1 MNYCF
6 VPIREKNRNTAPQ
19 KAIETHTLLIPGILQ
34 ERLATNKTA
43 GTSNDND
50 SDDSVSNDGSHCD
63 MEESAFHID
72 PVEVDEDE
80 DGVDI
85 FGRDW
90 SWKWEKLEV
99 DDDIEGPEEHDHYN
113 RRHGLKDGVG
123 ESFGTVLQCIFQTTA
138 MNQFFLKDLLCTPIS
153 MQERK

>member
-1 MNYCF
+1 MGIPNKNNKVDYYSIKYDSTIEDESMSHYTTQIPNKQSLKKLLKEAFVRADEMNYRF

-34 ERLATNKTA
+34 ERLATSKTT

-72 PVEVDEDE
+72 PVEEDQDED
-80 DGVDI
+80 DVDI
-85 FGRDW
+85 FGRD
-90 SWKWEKLEV
+90 
-99 DDDIEGPEEHDHYN
+99 
-113 RRHGLKDGVG
+113 
-123 ESFGTVLQCIFQTTA
+123 
-138 MNQFFLKDLLCTPIS
+138 
-153 MQERK
+153 